1 MIKMDNLSRPTMMR
15 VCHSP
20 RLDDNQVRSLFEYAL
35 KKKRAQ
41 WHSARLQQEWKDA
54 HPVAPRAMSTKEAQI
69 DYSLHINYNE

>member
-1 MIKMDNLSRPTMMR
+1 MI
-15 VCHSP
+15 
-20 RLDDNQVRSLFEYAL
+20 EYAL

-54 HPVAPRAMSTKEAQI
+54 HPVAPRAMPTKEAQI

>member
-1 MIKMDNLSRPTMMR
+1 MMR

-20 RLDDNQVRSLFEYAL
+20 RLDDDQVRSLFEYAL

-54 HPVAPRAMSTKEAQI
+54 HPIAPRAMPTKEAQI